1 MTKPL
6 DKHAQSI
13 LDELGF
19 NPDDCLW
26 DCRGTW
32 VMLHKYI
39 ELAGVQKGITMDS
52 LDVIESNAEKGIA
65 VIKCVASKGDIKVTS
80 FGEVNPKNNRNSYP
94 MAMAEKRAIDRAYLK
109 LLGLH
114 GFIYSE
120 EDMKLTDEE
129 KEELP
134 KKKSKRIVSP
144 DRDYIIF
151 DEDENEIA
159 RYNSFQ
165 SYAKAIQEAHLN
177 EANVK
182 EIRKHIDWIKS
193 PECVYEEKAKE
204 SALKLITTT
213 RTQHIIEGENNAV

>member
-52 LDVIESNAEKGIA
+52 LDVVESNAEKGIA

-120 EDMKLTDEE
+120 EEMKLTDED

-151 DEDENEIA
+151 DEEENEEN
-159 RYNSFQ
+159 Y
-165 SYAKAIQEAHLN
+165 E
-177 EANVK
+177 
-182 EIRKHIDWIKS
+182 IDWRQQTCIRLELWLCSRRHKNIWGSSILEFTDIKRQYLVW
-193 PECVYEEKAKE
+193 C
-204 SALKLITTT
+204 L
-213 RTQHIIEGENNAV
+213 G

>member
-52 LDVIESNAEKGIA
+52 LDVVESNAEKGIA

-114 GFIYSE
+114 GFIYA
-120 EDMKLTDEE
+120 EDEMNIIEEE
-129 KEELP
+129 KP
-134 KKKSKRIVSP
+134 KPSKRIVNNE
-144 DRDYIIF
+144 REYIIF
-151 DEDENEIA
+151 DEEGNEVA

-165 SYAKAIQEAHLN
+165 TYAKSFKEAPSTD
-177 EANVK
+177 ANK
-182 EIRKHIDWIKS
+182 DEMQKHEDWIKS
-193 PECVYEEKAKE
+193 PECKYSEKAKQ
-204 SALKLITTT
+204 SALKLIN
-213 RTQHIIEGENNAV
+213 EGEENAVR

>member
-52 LDVIESNAEKGIA
+52 LDDVESNAEKGIA

-114 GFIYSE
+114 GFIYA
-120 EDMKLTDEE
+120 EDEMNIIEEE
-129 KEELP
+129 KP
-134 KKKSKRIVSP
+134 KPSKRIVNNE
-144 DRDYIIF
+144 REYIIF
-151 DEDENEIA
+151 DEEGNEVA

-165 SYAKAIQEAHLN
+165 TYAKSFKEAPSTD
-177 EANVK
+177 ANK
-182 EIRKHIDWIKS
+182 DEMQKHEDWIKS
-193 PECVYEEKAKE
+193 PECKYSEKAKQ
-204 SALKLITTT
+204 SALKLIN
-213 RTQHIIEGENNAV
+213 EGEENAVR